1 MQKTKYCLDLE
12 GQLVH
17 CERGMHSVLSP
28 NSNDT
33 LSAFS
38 FFVSFYTQEND
49 SCKIYQGDR
58 KRSSFVWIFP
68 TEQKFRSLI
77 LETNTILNMQAFLNV
92 GST

>member
-17 CERGMHSVLSP
+17 CEWGMHSVLSP

-38 FFVSFYTQEND
+38 FLFLSILKKMIPVKYTRVIERDQALCE
-49 SCKIYQGDR
+49 
-58 KRSSFVWIFP
+58 SSLQNKNLGV
-68 TEQKFRSLI
+68 
-77 LETNTILNMQAFLNV
+77 
-92 GST
+92 

>member
-17 CERGMHSVLSP
+17 CERGMHSVLSS

-38 FFVSFYTQEND
+38 FLFLSILKKMIPA
-49 SCKIYQGDR
+49 KIYQGDR

-68 TEQKFRSLI
+68 PEQKFRSLI